1 MWWLNGKCGGSFNF
15 FKSKSTKQA
24 YAICNACICTEQQKA
39 DDTMACGAKTT
50 LRQKVTEWPGK
61 VWMAPNG
68 GSSLGEGGGG
78 LRGDVGRR
86 RGRAPGR
93 HGEDDD
99 VDEDKSEG
107 GENHGPGG

>member
-1 MWWLNGKCGGSFNF
+1 M
-15 FKSKSTKQA
+15 Q
-24 YAICNACICTEQQKA
+24 YACICTEQQKA

-68 GSSLGEGGGG
+68 GRGGG

-107 GENHGPGG
+107 GENRGPGG